1 MLTIPVFRPWRSI
14 WDTQL
19 SDKMTKLDAIAAQRQ
34 RGRQR
39 PPALEGL
46 SDHTLVLA
54 ALHFSRA
61 RLDSPE
67 ILHQKIEPLLLACV
81 WPRWLLLEEALDHA
95 TTSGDLHLAALV
107 LRTQIE
113 ELDALNAVAEL
124 FELGK
129 KTPFDSEA
137 VAEKIRFLQSR
148 VLPRLELKKS
158 EELTD
163 QASDKEIADK
173 RHESLNLAFNQLSE
187 YVHPNYGSHILS
199 VRPHSIE
206 AATIVA
212 DAFIVIYEAFFQ
224 LPWVKNDNYNHICFS
239 PLNQTSS
246 NDPFSILADV
256 TLPILKK
263 IYSVE
268 MGYREAGEVDW
279 KDAEGAFRHFAN
291 CESNWESALG
301 TPPSWPTDVE
311 AIKALRESQLSPSLW
326 PESLKTT
333 SGQNRYS
340 FLVQQELRLA
350 QAANSLPIPNGSYEG
365 NEQLSILVSSLSF
378 SINVIEHKMWSMAR
392 QSARLVNADSVLGM
406 ALLVRSML
414 EHHALAFELGEK
426 LTKAINEVE
435 KSAPNSGKISKL
447 FTNAEKQL
455 ARVLAGSSNLSGATS
470 EWRHLWR
477 ESIKKPYNILT
488 PLGTMNS
495 KQPGV
500 LSLYG
505 FLSHVA
511 HGTIATGGD
520 LLGGGGEGWKSGHK
534 KILAQLTLMLST
546 LCGIEAM
553 KDRQVASML
562 TGSWLDSLR
571 EESTDLG
578 ESIKATRILE
588 GQKLKFG
595 RDIFGVG
602 TKDDPY
608 RFREG
613 LDYHRS
619 FYHYLSQEGLKVD
632 SRSVALLKGAF
643 GDEVKLDDGSVLYFM
658 NSQLNT

>member
-1 MLTIPVFRPWRSI
+1 MLTIPVFRPWSSI

-19 SDKMTKLDAIAAQRQ
+19 SDKMTKLNAIAAQRQ

-39 PPALEGL
+39 PPAIEDL

-54 ALHFSRA
+54 ALNFSQG
-61 RLDSPE
+61 RLNSPDM
-67 ILHQKIEPLLLACV
+67 LYQKIEPLLLACV
-81 WPRWLLLEEALDHA
+81 WPRWLLLEEALDQA
-95 TTSGDLHLAALV
+95 STTGDLHLAALV

-113 ELDALNAVAEL
+113 ELDALNAVSEL
-124 FELGK
+124 FELGNT
-129 KTPFDSEA
+129 TPFDSEA

-148 VLPRLELKKS
+148 VLPRLKTKNI
-158 EELTD
+158 EELIV
-163 QASDKEIADK
+163 QASDKEIADI
-173 RHESLNLAFNQLSE
+173 RHESLKLAFNQLSE

-206 AATIVA
+206 AASIIA

-224 LPWVKNDNYNHICFS
+224 LPWVENDKCNHTIFL
-239 PLNQTSS
+239 PLNQASS
-246 NDPFSILADV
+246 NDPFGILADV
-256 TLPILKK
+256 TLPILKT
-263 IYSVE
+263 YSVE
-268 MGYREAGEVDW
+268 QGHSEADW
-279 KDAEGAFRHFAN
+279 NDAEEVFRHCAN
-291 CESNWESALG
+291 CESNWESATD
-301 TPPSWPTDVE
+301 TPPNWSTDVE
-311 AIKALRESQLSPSLW
+311 AILALRESQLSPSLW
-326 PESLKTT
+326 PESLKTI

-340 FLVQQELRLA
+340 YLIHQELQLSH
-350 QAANSLPIPNGSYEG
+350 AANSLPVPNGSYED
-365 NEQLSILVSSLSF
+365 NKQLSILVTSLSF
-378 SINVIEHKMWSMAR
+378 SINVIEYKMWSMAH
-392 QSARLVNADSVLGM
+392 QAARLVNADSFLGG

-426 LTKAINEVE
+426 LTQAKNNME
-435 KSAPNSGKISKL
+435 KSATNSEKIL
-447 FTNAEKQL
+447 ELLENAEKQL

-470 EWRHLWR
+470 EWRHRWQ

-500 LSLYG
+500 DMLYG

-534 KILAQLTLMLST
+534 RLLAQLILMLSK
-546 LCGIEAM
+546 LCGFEAM
-553 KDRQVASML
+553 MDRQVASIL
-562 TGSWLDSLR
+562 TGSWLESLQ
-571 EESTDLG
+571 EQSTDLG
-578 ESIKATRILE
+578 SSIKASRILE

-595 RDIFGVG
+595 RDFFGVG
-602 TKDDPY
+602 TTDDPY

-613 LDYHRS
+613 LNYHRS

-632 SRSVALLKGAF
+632 SRSVTLLNGAC
-643 GDEVKLDDGSVLYFM
+643 GDEVKLDDGSVLYFI
-658 NSQLNT
+658 NSQLKI

>member
-1 MLTIPVFRPWRSI
+1 MLNIPVFRPWRSI

-19 SDKMTKLDAIAAQRQ
+19 SDKMTKLDAIAARRQ

-54 ALHFSRA
+54 ALNSSRA

-81 WPRWLLLEEALDHA
+81 WPRWLLLEEALDQA
-95 TTSGDLHLAALV
+95 STTGDLHLAALV

-113 ELDALNAVAEL
+113 ELDALNVVAEL
-124 FELGK
+124 FEFGK

-148 VLPRLELKKS
+148 VLPRLESKNR
-158 EELTD
+158 EELTN

-173 RHESLNLAFNQLSE
+173 RHESLKLAFNQLSE

-199 VRPHSIE
+199 VRPHSTE

-224 LPWVKNDNYNHICFS
+224 LPWVENDNCDHIVFL

-246 NDPFSILADV
+246 NDPFRILADV

-263 IYSVE
+263 TYSVE
-268 MGYREAGEVDW
+268 MGHREADW
-279 KDAEGAFRHFAN
+279 KDAEGTFHHFAN
-291 CESNWESALG
+291 CESNWESAFG
-301 TPPSWPTDVE
+301 TPPTWPTDVE

-326 PESLKTT
+326 PDSLKTI

-340 FLVQQELRLA
+340 FLIQQELRLA

-365 NEQLSILVSSLSF
+365 NEQLSILVPSLSF
-378 SINVIEHKMWSMAR
+378 SIEVIEYKMWSMAR
-392 QSARLVNADSVLGM
+392 QAARLVNADSVLGVT
-406 ALLVRSML
+406 LLVRSML

-426 LTKAINEVE
+426 LTKAKNEVE
-435 KSAPNSGKISKL
+435 KSAPNSGKISEL
-447 FTNAEKQL
+447 LANAEKQL

-470 EWRHLWR
+470 EWRRLWR

-534 KILAQLTLMLST
+534 IILAQLTLMLST

-553 KDRQVASML
+553 MDRQVASML

-571 EESTDLG
+571 EKSTDLG
-578 ESIKATRILE
+578 KSIKAKRILE

-613 LDYHRS
+613 LDYHPS

-632 SRSVALLKGAF
+632 SRSVALFKGAF

-658 NSQLNT
+658 NSQLNI